1 MGRSSSLAG
10 HPQRQRIIDA
20 LLAEQP
26 YRIIQE
32 WTVPRVSTG
41 ALARFKRSA
50 MAELAGAP
58 RSKSAQQTERALID
72 NRSNNG
78 ANSATRAALT
88 AQSSPFRSRLE
99 QMWGRA
105 ERSMDR
111 AETAVRVT
119 MDKESGEYLVAGQ
132 DVAAIAPLMAQAHKN
147 LELLGRATGELAS
160 TDQNVTNVMVVIP
173 QASAQPSSQ
182 PDDVL
187 TIDIGPK

>member
-1 MGRSSSLAG
+1 MGRACSIDS
-10 HPQRQRIIDA
+10 HPQRQKIIDA
-20 LLAEQP
+20 LVAEQP
-26 YRIIQE
+26 YRDIAI
-32 WTVPRVSTG
+32 WTVPPVSTA
-41 ALARFKRSA
+41 ALFRFKRKA
-50 MAELAGAP
+50 LAELAGIPKRSETAP
-58 RSKSAQQTERALID
+58 IYDSG
-72 NRSNNG
+72 G
-78 ANSATRAALT
+78 ANVTGSVSRTALT

-160 TDQNVTNVMVVIP
+160 TEQNVTNVMVVMP
-173 QASAQPSSQ
+173 NTSTGTQPSSQ

-187 TIDIGPK
+187 TIDIGTK